1 MSKKLIVA
9 AAIACQFFQLAQA
22 EVNLDMRADYDSL
35 NWSHST
41 LPDSARFLVPAAR
54 VEIKGN
60 LNEQVSYRFRYR
72 FDRALNDT
80 TYRDSLGTAV
90 EFAAITHKMSDE
102 LSLTLGKFNSEGGG
116 IEQAFVPA
124 SDLYFK
130 SQAYRDMST
139 QGGRN
144 YFLFVTGAK
153 LSYTIQN
160 QIISLVYADLP
171 AVDSTTN
178 GAAATPANFDQK
190 SGLVGLVYRGN
201 FAEKTILPLVSYYT
215 FAPPNSALSERP
227 KNTYYDA
234 SLKFDQPTWY
244 VFADYNNYV
253 YENQTV
259 AGKDDSTNSA
269 VAEIGYKKDQYTM
282 RLKLENSNTEVFAG
296 AGGSVKTNYTGYG
309 AILEWMPTKDNFRYH
324 VGYINRTTNA
334 SNGAHKDL
342 PTEQHI
348 IVGMKLFAALP

>member
-1 MSKKLIVA
+1 MNKTLVVVA
-9 AAIACQFFQLAQA
+9 LIACQFYQLAKA
-22 EVNLDMRADYDSL
+22 EVNIDLRADYDSL
-35 NWSHST
+35 NWSNSAN
-41 LPDSARFLVPAAR
+41 PDSARFNVPAGR
-54 VEIKGN
+54 LEVKGN
-60 LNEQVSYRFRYR
+60 LNEQVAYRFRYR
-72 FDRALNDT
+72 FDRILADT

-90 EFAAITHKMSDE
+90 EFATITHKMTDQ

-144 YFLFVTGAK
+144 YILFVTGAK
-153 LSYTIQN
+153 LSYNVQD

-178 GAAATPANFDQK
+178 GAAATAANFDQK
-190 SGLVGLVYRGN
+190 SGLVGLVYRGT
-201 FAEKTILPLVSYYT
+201 FADKTILPLVSYYT
-215 FAPPNSALSERP
+215 FAPPNSSLSERP
-227 KNTYYDA
+227 KNSYYDA

-259 AGKDDSTNSA
+259 AGKDDTTNSV
-269 VAEIGYKKDQYTM
+269 VAEVGFKKDQYVM
-282 RLKLENSNTEVFAG
+282 KLKMENSNTEVFPVS
-296 AGGSVKTNYTGYG
+296 GGSVKTNYTGYG

-324 VGYINRTTNA
+324 VGYLNRTTNA
-334 SNGAHKDL
+334 SNGAHKNL

-348 IVGMKLFAALP
+348 LVGMKIFAALP